1 MQSNAQAMLA
11 LNLEDACDFL
21 DAAAHREQPISAGH
35 RAINFGIDS
44 EGRNFILIHDA
55 LEGARLAYL

>member
-1 MQSNAQAMLA
+1 MLA